1 MTANLQEFDMVP
13 DERWELMLHLEA
25 IAKKRAELGEI
36 AAEHERLRALM
47 KPEAEAQARVHAIR
61 ERAARE
67 LAENLKSSDG
77 PRATVDHAEQA
88 EAERE
93 LAHAAREADAARA
106 CEPAVRERMA
116 AAGAQIAALEWHTL
130 NKAADVML
138 FDAGELAAEIDAD
151 ARRLRAKY
159 ARLWG
164 LRRYLA
170 DTPKILKRLEDVPE
184 PFHPDN
190 VAPDLGELMVAAEAW
205 RYYAERLRVDADAE
219 FGG

>member
-1 MTANLQEFDMVP
+1 MTSNAQELDTVP
-13 DERWELMLHLEA
+13 DPRWELMVHLNA
-25 IAKKRAELGEI
+25 IAKKCAEHGEI
-36 AAEHERLRALM
+36 AAEHERLQVFM
-47 KPEAEAQARVHAIR
+47 KAEAKAQARVHAIR

-67 LAENLKSSDG
+67 LAEHLASPDG
-77 PRATVDHAEQA
+77 PRATVDHAEQV

-106 CEPAVRERMA
+106 CESKVLERMA
-116 AAGAQIAALEWHTL
+116 AAGAQTAALEWHTIH
-130 NKAADVML
+130 KVADVML
-138 FDAGELAAEIDAD
+138 DDAAELAAEIDAD

-159 ARLWG
+159 AKLWG

-170 DTPKILKRLEDVPE
+170 DTPKILKRLEDVPA

-190 VAPDLGELMVAAEAW
+190 VAPDLGELMVTAEAW
-205 RYYAERLRVDADAE
+205 RYYGERLRVDADAE